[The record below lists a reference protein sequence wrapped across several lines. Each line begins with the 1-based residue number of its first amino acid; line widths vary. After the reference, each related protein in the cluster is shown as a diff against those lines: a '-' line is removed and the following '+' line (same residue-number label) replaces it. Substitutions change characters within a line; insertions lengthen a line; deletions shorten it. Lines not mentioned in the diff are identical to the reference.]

1 MKRNILKVVNKRISN
16 TSAATCNL
24 LCLLITLLWGVSG
37 TTFSQEILLSSIHD
51 AKNDISAREHEYIDA
66 NGDASAIIK
75 ARIGLKELSYS
86 TDRGINKIEQR
97 DGEVWL
103 WVPPG
108 TNSLSIITEKGDTIT
123 TTLPVALSEYSV
135 CIVLFT
141 LKLSPQTEYKELP
154 ILSIKSSV
162 KKTDVFINDIYQG
175 IAPITLSLYPDT
187 FAYRIEKPRYHTI
200 VGSEVMKAEGS
211 ELVFNMKKSDTTN
224 RFFVSIITDGIFRF
238 QNNWGVTIGMLGRT
252 GWYGSYSS
260 SLQKQKQDYSLD
272 SPEANL
278 NFNTYH
284 LQPSDPMKLIINYT
298 MLNLGLTSP
307 VFSGSPVFF
316 NAGLSWAKSRC
327 YQYFDKVFY
336 NNDLPT
342 ETIMVY
348 RTDKYFIAN
357 GLDAGVFI
365 RFKNQFLLSLNSSSF
380 FDRIREWDPV
390 TDTTEKYFKYT
401 TTNYKVGIGYN
412 F

>member
-123 TTLPVALSEYSV
+123 TTLPIALSEYSV

-252 GWYGSYSS
+252 GWYGSYSRALKKHS
-260 SLQKQKQDYSLD
+260 QEYSFD
-272 SPEANL
+272 SPPVHL
-278 NFNTYH
+278 NWDTYY

-298 MLNLGLTSP
+298 MVNLGLTRP
-307 VFSGSPVFF
+307 VFSGSPIFLS
-316 NAGLSWAKSRC
+316 AGLSWAKTSC
-327 YQYFDKVFY
+327 YQYFDKIFY
-336 NNDLPT
+336 DRDLPT
-342 ETIMVY
+342 ESLLAYREDKNFKTI
-348 RTDKYFIAN
+348 
-357 GLDAGVFI
+357 GLDAGMII
-365 RFKNQFLLSLNSSSF
+365 RLKNQFLISINSSSF
-380 FDRIREWDPV
+380 YDEIRDYNPE
-390 TDTTEKYFKYT
+390 TDTVKRDLKYT
-401 TTNYKVGIGYN
+401 ATNYKIGIGYN